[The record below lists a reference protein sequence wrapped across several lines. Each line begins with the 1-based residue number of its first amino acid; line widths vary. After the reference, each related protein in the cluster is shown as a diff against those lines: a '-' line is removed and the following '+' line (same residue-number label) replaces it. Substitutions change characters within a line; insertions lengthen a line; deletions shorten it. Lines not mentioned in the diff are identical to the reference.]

1 MARPDWLAW
10 HEQYRDPTSG
20 PAQRLPVVQRFIRR
34 VLDEGD
40 GQLRAVSLC
49 AGDGRDLLGVLA
61 EHPRG
66 ATVRARLVE
75 LEPGLAETARVT
87 AAEHGLGGIE
97 VVCGDAALTDAYIGA
112 VPADLVLVCGV
123 FGNVSDADVERT
135 VNALPE
141 LCAPRA
147 VVVWTRHR
155 RDPDLTPAI
164 RAWFGEAGFDECGFE
179 ASPSWSWAVGMQ
191 RLRGAPRALR
201 PGVRLFTFASRT

>member
-1 MARPDWLAW
+1 M
-10 HEQYRDPTSG
+10 
-20 PAQRLPVVQRFIRR
+20 
-34 VLDEGD
+34 LDEGGGD
-40 GQLRAVSLC
+40 LRAVSLC

-66 ATVRARLVE
+66 AGVRARLVE
-75 LEPGLAETARVT
+75 LEPRLAETARVT
-87 AAEHGLGGIE
+87 AAEHGLGGVE
-97 VVCGDAALTDAYIGA
+97 VVCSDAALTDAYIGA
-112 VPADLVLVCGV
+112 VPADLLLVCGV

-164 RAWFGEAGFDECGFE
+164 RAWFGQAGFDERGFE
-179 ASPSWSWAVGMQ
+179 SSPAGSWAVGLQ
-191 RLRGAPRALR
+191 RLRGAPRPLR
-201 PGVRLFTFASRT
+201 PGVRLFTFG